1 MSKQRIRELDIPDG
15 RTLPVV
21 EVDFEVVREE
31 WNEYTLSDGTKLRVK
46 NVVTRIIVQVDENGE
61 VVYNENGEPNV
72 VINGKNNL
80 VAIAAES

>member
-21 EVDFEVVREE
+21 EVDFEVVRED

-46 NVVTRIIVQVDENGE
+46 NIVTRIFLQVDENGE
-61 VVYNENGEPNV
+61 VIYNENGEPNV

-80 VAIAAES
+80 VAIATEV